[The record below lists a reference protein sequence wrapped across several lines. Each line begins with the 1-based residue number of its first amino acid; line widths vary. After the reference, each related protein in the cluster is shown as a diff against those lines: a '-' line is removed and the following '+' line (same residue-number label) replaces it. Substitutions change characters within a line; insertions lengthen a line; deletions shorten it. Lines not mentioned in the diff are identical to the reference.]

1 MRDTLVVD
9 RYSMDTKLYLCEPI
23 WLTVLKNYNFVALP
37 STPPAS
43 HATSLASRGVRYN
56 ECMTHSPITY
66 SEDAPFTE
74 QESETHAAHH
84 AAHRAAHH
92 AAQASNPYERARTQ
106 ALTPYAAFVSN
117 PQPGALVVV
126 GSSPEVLANPTLRT
140 ALIASAERFSYTQGD
155 LAWISR
161 ETQEKDTPAHLEDKA
176 LLHVIETLDPIAVII
191 CDEDSAYACARA
203 YRTHLDLDSATTL
216 LIRPC
221 ACFTNLV
228 FLLDASAGKQRAWHI
243 LKETLAAL

>member
-1 MRDTLVVD
+1 MRANLANGVK
-9 RYSMDTKLYLCEPI
+9 KLQLCS
-23 WLTVLKNYNFVALP
+23 TVLHSPRITCHQHDKQ
-37 STPPAS
+37 
-43 HATSLASRGVRYN
+43 GVRYN
-56 ECMTHSPITY
+56 ERMAHSPITY

-74 QESETHAAHH
+74 QESGTHT
-84 AAHRAAHH
+84 AHR

-106 ALTPYAAFVSN
+106 ALEPYAAFVSN

-126 GSSPEVLANPTLRT
+126 GSSPEILANPTLRT
-140 ALIASAERFSYTQGD
+140 ALIASAERFSYTQSD

-216 LIRPC
+216 LCMLYQSCVSFRC
-221 ACFTNLV
+221 TSRQTTRLAYTQGNAC
-228 FLLDASAGKQRAWHI
+228 R
-243 LKETLAAL
+243 TLAV

>member
-1 MRDTLVVD
+1 MRANLANGVK
-9 RYSMDTKLYLCEPI
+9 KLQLCS
-23 WLTVLKNYNFVALP
+23 TALH
-37 STPPAS
+37 SPPAS

-84 AAHRAAHH
+84 AA
-92 AAQASNPYERARTQ
+92 QASNPYERARTQ

-117 PQPGALVVV
+117 PQPGALVVL

-176 LLHVIETLDPIAVII
+176 LLHGIETLDPIAVII

-203 YRTHLDLDSATTL
+203 YRAHLDLDSATTL

-228 FLLDASAGKQRAWHI
+228 FLLDAPAGKQRAWHI
-243 LKETLAAL
+243 LKETFAAL

>member
-1 MRDTLVVD
+1 MRANLANGVK
-9 RYSMDTKLYLCEPI
+9 KLQFCS
-23 WLTVLKNYNFVALP
+23 TALHSP
-37 STPPAS
+37 RITC
-43 HATSLASRGVRYN
+43 HQHDKQGVRYN
-56 ECMTHSPITY
+56 ECMAHSSITY

-74 QESETHAAHH
+74 QESETHAAH
-84 AAHRAAHH
+84 RAAHH
-92 AAQASNPYERARTQ
+92 AAQTSNPYECARTQ
-106 ALTPYAAFVSN
+106 ALTHYAAFVDN

-161 ETQEKDTPAHLEDKA
+161 ETQEKDAPAHLEDKA

-228 FLLDASAGKQRAWHI
+228 FLLDAPAGKQRAWHI

>member
-1 MRDTLVVD
+1 MRANLANGVK
-9 RYSMDTKLYLCEPI
+9 KLQLCS
-23 WLTVLKNYNFVALP
+23 TALHSP
-37 STPPAS
+37 RITC
-43 HATSLASRGVRYN
+43 HQHDKQGVRYN
-56 ECMTHSPITY
+56 ERMAHSSITY

-74 QESETHAAHH
+74 QESETHAAHR

-92 AAQASNPYERARTQ
+92 AAQTSNPYERARTQ
-106 ALTPYAAFVSN
+106 ALTHYAAFVDN

-161 ETQEKDTPAHLEDKA
+161 ETQEKDAPAHLEDKA

-203 YRTHLDLDSATTL
+203 YRAHLDLDSATTL

-228 FLLDASAGKQRAWHI
+228 FLLDTPAGKQRAWHI

>member
-1 MRDTLVVD
+1 MRANLANGVK
-9 RYSMDTKLYLCEPI
+9 KLQLCS
-23 WLTVLKNYNFVALP
+23 TALHSP
-37 STPPAS
+37 RITCRQ
-43 HATSLASRGVRYN
+43 HDKQEVRYN
-56 ECMTHSPITY
+56 ERMTHSPITY
-66 SEDAPFTE
+66 SKNAPFTE
-74 QESETHAAHH
+74 QESETHAAHRAAH
-84 AAHRAAHH
+84 CAAHRAAHR

-106 ALTPYAAFVSN
+106 ALTPYAAFVDN

-126 GSSPEVLANPTLRT
+126 GSLPEILANPTLRT
-140 ALIASAERFSYTQGD
+140 ALIASAERFNYTQDD

-161 ETQEKDTPAHLEDKA
+161 ETQEKDAPAHLEDKA

-228 FLLDASAGKQRAWHI
+228 FLLDTPAGKQRAWHI

>member
-1 MRDTLVVD
+1 MRANLANGVK
-9 RYSMDTKLYLCEPI
+9 KLQLCS
-23 WLTVLKNYNFVALP
+23 TALHSP
-37 STPPAS
+37 RITC
-43 HATSLASRGVRYN
+43 HQHDKQGVRYN
-56 ECMTHSPITY
+56 ERMAHSPITY

-84 AAHRAAHH
+84 AAHC

-106 ALTPYAAFVSN
+106 ALEPHAAFVSN

-140 ALIASAERFSYTQGD
+140 ALIASAERFSYTQSD

-161 ETQEKDTPAHLEDKA
+161 GTQEKDTPAHLEDKA

-228 FLLDASAGKQRAWHI
+228 FLLDAPAGKQRAWHI

>member
-1 MRDTLVVD
+1 MRANLANGVK
-9 RYSMDTKLYLCEPI
+9 KLQLCS
-23 WLTVLKNYNFVALP
+23 TALHSP
-37 STPPAS
+37 RITC
-43 HATSLASRGVRYN
+43 HQHDKQEVRYN
-56 ECMTHSPITY
+56 ERMAHSPITY

-74 QESETHAAHH
+74 QEGGTH

-92 AAQASNPYERARTQ
+92 AAHCAAHCAAQASNPYERARTQ

-117 PQPGALVVV
+117 PQPGALVVL

-203 YRTHLDLDSATTL
+203 YRAHLDLDSATTL

-228 FLLDASAGKQRAWHI
+228 FLLDAPAGKQRAWHI
-243 LKETLAAL
+243 LKETLATL